1 LQSLYKPKVEFLSV
15 VAVDNITLR
24 DTRRDRE
31 IPLRVYYPRAEG
43 SFPIIFF
50 SHGAGG
56 SKEAYSSLSCFWASC
71 GYICIH
77 PTHFGNDSTTL
88 IESGLQAV
96 KKYINDPRV
105 WSVRPQDISFLID
118 SLEELKYRIPPLKDI
133 MDEARIGISGS
144 SYGAYVTM
152 LLAGAKIDTPW
163 EPDVT
168 FCDHR
173 ASAFLAI
180 SPQGTGKYG
189 LNPYSWSQIQ
199 APMLMLSGTQDQG
212 WDGEPASWRLEAFKY
227 MPPGDKYQ
235 VLIEGAH
242 HASYDENKLRGQ
254 ALHRIVTR
262 NFQTSDAD
270 MADYWKRQKRI
281 RNYVQNASI
290 PFWDAYLKH
299 EDSAKEFLQSDA
311 LQVLSGG
318 EISIC
323 MK

>member
-1 LQSLYKPKVEFLSV
+1 MQSLYKPKVESLTV
-15 VAVDNITLR
+15 VAVNNITLR
-24 DTRRDRE
+24 DTRRDRQV
-31 IPLRVYYPRAEG
+31 PLKVYYPQAEG

-56 SKEAYSSLSCFWASC
+56 SNEAYSSLSCFWASC

-77 PTHFGNDSTTL
+77 PTHFGTDSTTL

-133 MDEARIGISGS
+133 MNETRIGISGS

-168 FCDHR
+168 FCDRR

-189 LNPYSWSQIQ
+189 LNPSSWNQIQ
-199 APMLMLSGTQDQG
+199 IPMLLLSGTQDQG

-227 MPPGDKYQ
+227 MHLGDKYQ

-242 HASYDENKLRGQ
+242 HASYDENKARGQ
-254 ALHRIVTR
+254 VLHRLVTR
-262 NFQTSDAD
+262 NFQTSDVD

-281 RNYVQNASI
+281 RNYVQISSI

-318 EISIC
+318 EISISR
-323 MK
+323 K

>member
-1 LQSLYKPKVEFLSV
+1 MLSVYKSKVKSLTV

-24 DTRRDRE
+24 DTRRERQ
-31 IPLRVYYPRAEG
+31 IPLKVYYPQG
-43 SFPIIFF
+43 KGLFPIIFF

-56 SKEAYSSLSCFWASC
+56 SKKAYSSLSCFWASC

-77 PTHFGNDSTTL
+77 PTHFGTDSTTL
-88 IESGLQAV
+88 IENGLQVV

-105 WSVRPQDISFLID
+105 WSVRPEDISFLID
-118 SLEELKYRIPPLKDI
+118 SLDGLKCRIPPLKDI

-168 FCDHR
+168 FANQR

-189 LNPYSWSQIQ
+189 LNPYSWNQIQ
-199 APMLMLSGTQDQG
+199 APMLIVSGTQDQG

-227 MPPGDKYQ
+227 MHPGDKYQ

-242 HASYDENKLRGQ
+242 HASYDGDKVTGQ
-254 ALHRIVTR
+254 TLHRLVTR
-262 NFQTSDAD
+262 NFRASDAE
-270 MADYWKRQKRI
+270 MTEYWKRQKRI
-281 RNYVQNASI
+281 PNHVQNVSI
-290 PFWDAYLKH
+290 AFWDAYLKH

-311 LQVLSGG
+311 LQVLSDG
-318 EISIC
+318 EVSIFR
-323 MK
+323 K